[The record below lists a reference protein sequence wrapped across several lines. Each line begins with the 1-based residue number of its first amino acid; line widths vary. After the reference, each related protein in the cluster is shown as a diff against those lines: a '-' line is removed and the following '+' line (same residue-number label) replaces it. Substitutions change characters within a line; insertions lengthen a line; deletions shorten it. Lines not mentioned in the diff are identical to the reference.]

1 MKIKIDNPF
10 RDDTHMSMMR
20 VCQFMCV
27 FTACIVAIMGA
38 AGFLYAIVHEKGL
51 LVLAGIL
58 AGIAAIITALL
69 VPAFG
74 GKAIQ
79 AFSEGTNAK

>member
-27 FTACIVAIMGA
+27 LTAAIVALVCVILGRELSTA
-38 AGFLYAIVHEKGL
+38 AV
-51 LVLAGIL
+51 LVG
-58 AGIAAIITALL
+58 ALL

-79 AFSEGTNAK
+79 AFSEVTNAK